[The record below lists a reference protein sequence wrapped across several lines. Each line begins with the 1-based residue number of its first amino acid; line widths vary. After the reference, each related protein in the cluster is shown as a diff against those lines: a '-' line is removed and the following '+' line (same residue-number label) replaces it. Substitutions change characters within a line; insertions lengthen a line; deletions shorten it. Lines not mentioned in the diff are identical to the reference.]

1 MGKNNYFNILDF
13 GSSKIRFSVFDSNKN
28 SKFFKNKEVL
38 LSDNYESHFNNLN
51 KIIKE
56 AEKQISF
63 HVEDIILIFDSV
75 DLLTIDI
82 SLKKKSDKNS
92 KAIKIY
98 DLMLLELNQLINTYY
113 NNQYLIHV
121 LMNKCIID
129 NEEIFTDIPKEK
141 LVNNN
146 LKIDFKIICLPKILV
161 NKIKDKFIENNLKIT
176 NIFSTSFIKSYTYA
190 KKINK
195 NKIAFLEI
203 GWERTSLL
211 FYEMN
216 KLKFIKTIPI
226 GGFHITKDIANI
238 FKITLD
244 DAEKLKKSLSTSYTE
259 FSYKTKSSENIMLA
273 DEIMDKNISVD
284 LLKKVILYRVQEIFD
299 LSFIKSDFMSH
310 YRELFNTDLFLIGEG
325 SMIFNDNSFYLND
338 KFKFKSIN
346 FYAETDIEICNCAY
360 TYNLNHSSSPKINI
374 RKQGIFEK
382 FFNYF
387 SQ

>member
-1 MGKNNYFNILDF
+1 
-13 GSSKIRFSVFDSNKN
+13 
-28 SKFFKNKEVL
+28 
-38 LSDNYESHFNNLN
+38 
-51 KIIKE
+51 
-56 AEKQISF
+56 
-63 HVEDIILIFDSV
+63 
-75 DLLTIDI
+75 
-82 SLKKKSDKNS
+82 
-92 KAIKIY
+92 
-98 DLMLLELNQLINTYY
+98 
-113 NNQYLIHV
+113 
-121 LMNKCIID
+121 
-129 NEEIFTDIPKEK
+129 
-141 LVNNN
+141 
-146 LKIDFKIICLPKILV
+146 
-161 NKIKDKFIENNLKIT
+161 
-176 NIFSTSFIKSYTYA
+176 
-190 KKINK
+190 
-195 NKIAFLEI
+195 
-203 GWERTSLL
+203 
-211 FYEMN
+211 MN

-360 TYNLNHSSSPKINI
+360 TYNLNHSFSPKINI